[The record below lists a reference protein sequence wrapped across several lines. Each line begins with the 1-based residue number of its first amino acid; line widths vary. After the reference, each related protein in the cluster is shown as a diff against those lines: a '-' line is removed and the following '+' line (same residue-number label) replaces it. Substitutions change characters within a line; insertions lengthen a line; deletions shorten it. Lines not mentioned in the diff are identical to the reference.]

1 MEEEWLSTVKMA
13 LKYLKLL
20 RVLLVCFEIIFLIL
34 HRIQVKDLLLKT
46 TIWRIIVTFLD
57 LWLQIIPNRKILEN
71 FVDENNLEAL
81 EYKDTFLHSV
91 TDALIPVALNLLLD
105 IGFEL
110 QFRKFLVQVLYPKV
124 LQRNCDKHPDK

>member
-1 MEEEWLSTVKMA
+1 M
-13 LKYLKLL
+13 
-20 RVLLVCFEIIFLIL
+20 
-34 HRIQVKDLLLKT
+34 
-46 TIWRIIVTFLD
+46 D
-57 LWLQIIPNRKILEN
+57 LWLQIISNRKILEN

-105 IGFEL
+105 IGFEF
-110 QFRKFLVQVLYPKV
+110 QFSKFIVQVLYPKV